1 MEYGR
6 RRQEELD
13 GLTFEQEDNF
23 FPREDDR
30 TESVEKKKEKKK
42 KNREDRERERERQ
55 AEELLAAGIIGRMRP
70 LDGACCG
77 WNIIIIIVIIMLNE
91 LDSKIK

>member
-42 KNREDRERERERQ
+42 KNREDREREGKTSG
-55 AEELLAAGIIGRMRP
+55 GIISSWYYWANATPGRRLLWMEY
-70 LDGACCG
+70 
-77 WNIIIIIVIIMLNE
+77 NNYNSNNNV
-91 LDSKIK
+91 K